1 MMSGTGSSNTPDV
14 MISYNLGSK
23 EAALKIRDNL
33 QQNGITCWIDV
44 DVEAD
49 SYMAGS
55 LQEAIAAAI
64 ENCTVFLTCYSEKYS
79 QSILCE
85 KGNLDN

>member
-1 MMSGTGSSNTPDV
+1 MSGTGSSNTPDV

-55 LQEAIAAAI
+55 LQEAISAAI
-64 ENCTVFLTCYSEKYS
+64 DNCTVFLTCYSEKYS
-79 QSILCE
+79 QSKNCQS
-85 KGNLDN
+85 GN